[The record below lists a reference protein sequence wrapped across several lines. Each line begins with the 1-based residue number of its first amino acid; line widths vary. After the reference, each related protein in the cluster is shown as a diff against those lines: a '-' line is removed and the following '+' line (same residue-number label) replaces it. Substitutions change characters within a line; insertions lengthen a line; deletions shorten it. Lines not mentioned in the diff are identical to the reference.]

1 MNFFKTVSAVIISAA
16 LLCVGVSADYIYG
29 GRVEYGKSFPKLKPE
44 ENEIMLMSL
53 EDNFYSELDACIK
66 SRSEEGVYA
75 GVIEGISQRAGESNN
90 DFCDRLTAT
99 EGYREIE
106 SEYMEFIYKNPQCLY
121 AYTGYAYWYK
131 CDTAANTT
139 EIKVFPK
146 YIENVTEEKATEAI
160 EKAKSIVASL
170 TSEDMTDA
178 EKALVLHDYIVD
190 STTYNTPVAEIPSEE
205 YISNDDWTNFT
216 AYGPLMN
223 GEAVCQG
230 YTQAY
235 NLLLNLCGIE
245 TRFVVNDKD
254 KHGWSLVKIG
264 ENWYHTDTTFD
275 DPVGTVDHVM
285 HDYFLNSDKAI
296 IGTYGHSGTDNIT
309 ETCNDDK
316 YKNPLYCFNKADGV
330 VKYQDGRF
338 YANRYL
344 LLKDNRGYISDIY
357 GLVRAPYQSM
367 IYFDG
372 DKTKLYSPLD
382 YVSCAFDGAN
392 YAFSSQEEYNG
403 IGADGFDAKISP
415 LNTEYGYAEPVTTEN
430 LNGSQVYITGS
441 NLDGKVFAV
450 LYSGS
455 KVTGVCTPEIT
466 RYDGFAR
473 CDLSFAGTGGAE
485 SAAIF
490 MFDGASFAPVA
501 KAIEIR

>member
-1 MNFFKTVSAVIISAA
+1 MNFSKTVSAVIISAA

-29 GRVEYGKSFPKLKPE
+29 GRVEYGNSFPKLKPK

-66 SRSEEGVYA
+66 SRSKEGVYA
-75 GVIEGISQRAGESNN
+75 GVVEGISQATGESNN
-90 DFCDRLTAT
+90 DFCYRLAET

-170 TSEDMTDA
+170 VTEDMTDA

-264 ENWYHTDTTFD
+264 GNWYHTDTTFD
-275 DPVGTVDHVM
+275 DPAGSKDYVYHN
-285 HDYFLNSDKAI
+285 YFLLSDKAI

-316 YKNPLYCFNKADGV
+316 YKNPLYCFNRADGV

-344 LLKDNRGYISDIY
+344 LLKDNYGNLKDIY
-357 GLVRAPYQSM
+357 GLTKKYNM
-367 IYFDG
+367 IYTVNG
-372 DKTKLYSPLD
+372 EKCSPLD
-382 YVSCAFDGAN
+382 YVSCTFDGAD
-392 YAFSSQEEYNG
+392 YAFSSPEEYNG

-450 LYSGS
+450 LYSGGR
-455 KVTGVCTPEIT
+455 VAGVCTPEIT

>member
-1 MNFFKTVSAVIISAA
+1 MKLLKSVSAAVIAAA
-16 LLCVGVSADYIYG
+16 LLCAGVSADYIYG
-29 GRVEYGKSFPKLKPE
+29 GKVEYGNSFPKLKPQE
-44 ENEIMLMSL
+44 SEIMLMSL
-53 EDNFYSELDACIK
+53 ENNFGAEIDACIK
-66 SRSEEGVYA
+66 SRSKDGVYA
-75 GVIEGISQRAGESNN
+75 GVIEGISQRIGESDNN
-90 DFCDRLTAT
+90 FCDRLTAT
-99 EGYREIE
+99 EDFKKID
-106 SEYMEFIYKNPQCLY
+106 SEYMEFIYRNPQY
-121 AYTGYAYWYK
+121 FYVYTGYKFAYLPNA
-131 CDTAANTT
+131 AANST
-139 EIKVFPK
+139 EIWIFPI
-146 YIENVTEEKATEAI
+146 YIESVTEEKTTETT

-190 STTYNTPVAEIPSEE
+190 NTTYNTPVSQQKEL
-205 YISNDDWTNFT
+205 YGDDWMNFT

-223 GEAVCQG
+223 GTAVCQG

-235 NLLLNLCGIE
+235 NMLLNLCGIE
-245 TRFVVNDKD
+245 TRFAVNDAD
-254 KHGWSLVKIG
+254 NHGWSLVKIG
-264 ENWYHTDTTFD
+264 GNWYHTDTTFD

-309 ETCNDDK
+309 ETCDDDK
-316 YKNPLYCFNKADGV
+316 YKDPRYCFNKADGV

-382 YVSCAFDGAN
+382 YVSCTFDGAD
-392 YAFSSQEEYNG
+392 YKFSSQAEYD
-403 IGADGFDAKISP
+403 GAGTDGFDAKISP

-441 NLDGKVFAV
+441 NLEGKVFAV

-466 RYDGFAR
+466 RYNGFAR
-473 CDLSFAGTGGAE
+473 CDLSFAKANGAE

-490 MFDGASFAPVA
+490 MFDGTNLAPAA
-501 KAIEIR
+501 KAIEIK